1 MHENKRVQ
9 NFIKSI
15 HERCKD
21 LSEKST
27 DEKMEII
34 NNGIEEIKDFKEEL
48 KDDQFFFRRRKNH
61 HHIIVRSVIYRS
73 YSNKKA
79 SYPKPKFK
87 SYSSKREKLD
97 GGYLWHP

>member
-21 LSEKST
+21 LSGKST

-48 KDDQFFFRRRKNH
+48 KDDQFFSDDEKIIIISLLDPLFIGLIQTKRQATLNLNLNHIVQKEKN
-61 HHIIVRSVIYRS
+61 
-73 YSNKKA
+73 
-79 SYPKPKFK
+79 
-87 SYSSKREKLD
+87 
-97 GGYLWHP
+97 